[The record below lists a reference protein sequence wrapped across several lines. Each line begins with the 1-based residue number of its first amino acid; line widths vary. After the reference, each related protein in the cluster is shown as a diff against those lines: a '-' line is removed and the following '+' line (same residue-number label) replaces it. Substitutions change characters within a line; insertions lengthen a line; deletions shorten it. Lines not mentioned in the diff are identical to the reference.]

1 MQEIT
6 IGKTYR
12 HYKGNLYKIIALGKH
27 SETLEDMII
36 YQAVRDGKVW
46 VRPAKMWNEVVD
58 NNGTPLDFYRSI
70 GTMKIVA
77 NNKDEGEFYIAHSW
91 RNEK

>member
-1 MQEIT
+1 MQELT

-58 NNGTPLDFYRSI
+58 NNGTLRFTL
-70 GTMKIVA
+70 G
-77 NNKDEGEFYIAHSW
+77 N
-91 RNEK
+91 